1 MCTVIYILF
10 SIRVHFYF
18 RLHSLKVCKRSKS
31 LTSLAQ
37 RPLGFL
43 EQILYMDQKI
53 IPNMAL
59 LCCKKTVKISQIEA
73 ALEILVKRHPM
84 LRVTIKEDNN
94 GPYFIEK
101 SHVPINIRVFDTNNW
116 YPVSQNQYAEHF
128 GDELHLWRF
137 NLIQNDRY
145 NEKNLLH
152 FVFSM
157 HHSIV
162 DFPYSFVI
170 TLDFLTILKDIQNEL
185 HTTQYE
191 EYLFP
196 DSVEQVKGLEYKDAT
211 FEESDYSLPTVRISP
226 VVTALQAYEY
236 FFRDEI
242 KLLYKRPNIIAATKW
257 QVVDNHKTEI
267 FFSKCKGEKVSKNAA
282 ILAALVISFA
292 KLLKSKECTDDVEV
306 QFAFWTNLRRYMDN
320 GDDYYAGL
328 AVVPCP
334 VSVIVST
341 KQSSQPV
348 YWDIARNIR
357 DQTAAVINNRKPLQ
371 VLQKDIPSWIK
382 DGRRKGKSC
391 NVFTLSNVDQI
402 VVRPDIENNFRP
414 LDFQVISDVKI
425 DYSPIFLVLTSVL
438 NGSLKISVHYSSQ
451 YTSEETAHKFT
462 SNIKTIIESCIE

>member
-1 MCTVIYILF
+1 
-10 SIRVHFYF
+10 
-18 RLHSLKVCKRSKS
+18 
-31 LTSLAQ
+31 
-37 RPLGFL
+37 
-43 EQILYMDQKI
+43 
-53 IPNMAL
+53 MAL

-137 NLIQNDRY
+137 NLIQNDRD
-145 NEKNLLH
+145 NEENLLH

-211 FEESDYSLPTVRISP
+211 FEESDYNLPTVRISP
-226 VVTALQAYEY
+226 VVTALQSYEY

-242 KLLYKRPNIIAATKW
+242 KLLYKRPNTIAATKW

-292 KLLKSKECTDDVEV
+292 KLLKSKGCTDDVEV

-357 DQTAAVINNRKPLQ
+357 DQTAAIINNRKPIQ